1 MKKWIKIT
9 LIAAAVLAA
18 LIVIAAIAVSPVAK
32 NYIEKH
38 DRELIGRSIR
48 MERLRMKGLRIGGS
62 EDSTTFFRLDSFEM
76 RMRLWPLLGNRV
88 LVKKI
93 SFAGPDVK
101 IYQRGNAFS
110 FDDITAR
117 FAGDTTAVAATPE
130 KTSKPWEIG
139 IYDISIRNGRVFYK
153 DLALDAEWGM
163 NDLNLHI
170 PGVYFSGEKTDVGA
184 VRSRPTWATTSKA
197 RNSTSE
203 YACRTSRWRARFP
216 ISGSR
221 STSRPW
227 TAACRPTAAC
237 AAIRNICFRS
247 RPRVRLRWRA
257 SPCATG
263 SSGPWR
269 ASIRWA

>member
-1 MKKWIKIT
+1 M
-9 LIAAAVLAA
+9 

-48 MERLRMKGLRIGGS
+48 MERLRMNIFTGRLRIEGLRIGGS

-170 PGVYFSGEKTDVGA
+170 PGV
-184 VRSRPTWATTSKA
+184 
-197 RNSTSE
+197 
-203 YACRTSRWRARFP
+203 
-216 ISGSR
+216 
-221 STSRPW
+221 
-227 TAACRPTAAC
+227 
-237 AAIRNICFRS
+237 
-247 RPRVRLRWRA
+247 
-257 SPCATG
+257 
-263 SSGPWR
+263 
-269 ASIRWA
+269 